1 MFELLEN
8 FEKRLDY
15 SKISVIIDNNLFI
28 LGHLSAIMDETKK
41 KGVSKGLHNWC
52 FMVKKGFLT
61 GLLLFGIFFGAGNL
75 IFPPALG
82 VDSGTNFWPAIL
94 GFCLSGVGLAIITL
108 LVGTLT
114 NGGYKYEM
122 DLKFSPWFSLGFLVL
137 LYLTIGPLF
146 AIPRTATVS
155 FEVGLTPLVGHSQ
168 LALFIF
174 TLIYFLAAFALAF
187 RPNNILNSVGKILT
201 PLFALLILLLV
212 TIGALK
218 YGHET
223 SSVANAAYTASA
235 FGSGILAG
243 YNTLDALASVAFCLV
258 AIETLKQFGFKS
270 KQEYLSTIW
279 VVGIVTSLAFSIL
292 YIGLGFLGNKFHIPA
307 DVLAD
312 PNVNKGAYV
321 LAQASYSLFGPFGR
335 IFLSLMVVLTCFTT
349 TVGLIV
355 SVSEF
360 FDKHFSFANYK
371 VFAVAFTIIGF
382 LIANLGLNT
391 VIQFSVPVLT
401 LLYPI
406 VIVMVI
412 IILINKWLPLSKKG
426 MSVTIGLVS
435 FVSLLEVLAGLI
447 KSQFLSNIVNAIPFH
462 ALSMGW
468 LVPTVIG
475 LVIALILPDKQLGQA
490 FNLSRFQAEAN
501 EELS

>member
-1 MFELLEN
+1 
-8 FEKRLDY
+8 
-15 SKISVIIDNNLFI
+15 
-28 LGHLSAIMDETKK
+28 
-41 KGVSKGLHNWC
+41 
-52 FMVKKGFLT
+52 MVKKGFLT

-82 VDSGTNFWPAIL
+82 GASGNHFWPAIL

-114 NGGYKYEM
+114 NGGYKHEM
-122 DLKFSPWFSLGFLVL
+122 DIKFSPWFSLGFLVL

-155 FEVGLTPLVGHSQ
+155 FEVGLTPLVGHSS

-174 TLIYFLAAFALAF
+174 TLVYFLAAFALAF

-201 PLFALLILLLV
+201 PLFAILILLLV

-218 YGHET
+218 YGHST
-223 SSVANAAYTASA
+223 SSVADAAYTSSA

-243 YNTLDALASVAFCLV
+243 YNTLDALAAVAFCLV
-258 AIETLKQFGFKS
+258 AIETLKQFGFNS
-270 KQEYLSTIW
+270 KKEYLSTIW

-292 YIGLGFLGNKFHIPA
+292 YIGLGFLGNKFHIPST
-307 DVLAD
+307 VLAD
-312 PNVNKGAYV
+312 PNINKGAYI
-321 LAQASYSLFGPFGR
+321 LAQASYSMFGPFGR
-335 IFLSLMVVLTCFTT
+335 LFLSLMVVLTCFTT

-360 FDKHFSFANYK
+360 FDKNFTFGHYK
-371 VFAVAFTIIGF
+371 GYASVFTLIGF

-391 VIQFSVPVLT
+391 VIKFSVPVLT

-412 IILINKWLPLSKKG
+412 IILLNKWLPLSKRG
-426 MSVTIGLVS
+426 MSFTIGLVS
-435 FVSLLEVLAGLI
+435 FVSLLEVLSGLFPV
-447 KSQFLSNIVNAIPFH
+447 SGLTTLVNLLPLH
-462 ALSMGW
+462 TMSMGW
-468 LVPTVIG
+468 FLPTIIG
-475 LVIALILPDKQLGQA
+475 LAVALILPDKQLGQS
-490 FNLSRFQAEAN
+490 FDLSRFQAEAI
-501 EELS
+501 EKS